1 MTESV
6 EQEIPVFETDHRYAP
21 IAGWLI
27 VPALFS
33 LFTFLGAIIM
43 ILFVNPTKLAGF
55 DLAIYSM
62 DVFFFIYLL
71 VTYFCWFKRK
81 KILSYLMIGYFSITA
96 TWFIVTYAS
105 GYGINMIN
113 LAMAVVWIFYF
124 FRSERVKQTFVK

>member
-6 EQEIPVFETDHRYAP
+6 EQESPVFETDHRYAP

-105 GYGINMIN
+105 GYGISMIN

>member
-33 LFTFLGAIIM
+33 LFTFLGAMIM

-81 KILSYLMIGYFSITA
+81 KILSYLMIGYFSITVM
-96 TWFIVTYAS
+96 WFVMTYAS
-105 GYGINMIN
+105 GYGISMIN

-124 FRSERVKQTFVK
+124 LRSERVKQTFVK